1 MTRPRSKTTALGSV
15 SLGMKFVFRTAEDG
29 EPLTRGSMGSNASRS
44 AELSRLWPQFHQLNP
59 SNPANGISRLC
70 ESTLSRE
77 WAISNIF
84 SPIFTVQLSEQSPAG
99 ACHFVAT
106 ARTSSSGRWLY
117 DAHRTGSLAGTE
129 TGLEASTPS
138 MCWVGAV
145 EICTARNHAHRLRF
159 R

>member
-1 MTRPRSKTTALGSV
+1 
-15 SLGMKFVFRTAEDG
+15 
-29 EPLTRGSMGSNASRS
+29 
-44 AELSRLWPQFHQLNP
+44 
-59 SNPANGISRLC
+59 
-70 ESTLSRE
+70 LSRE

-159 R
+159 RWNALSCGNWWRGPAIGSLVGCSRSRKLL